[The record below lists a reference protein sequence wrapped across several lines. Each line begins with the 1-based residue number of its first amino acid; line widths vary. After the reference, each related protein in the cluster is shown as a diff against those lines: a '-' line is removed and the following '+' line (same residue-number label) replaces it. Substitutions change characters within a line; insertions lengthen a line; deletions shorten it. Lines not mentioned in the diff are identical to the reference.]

1 MYMNLFKRFAA
12 ALIVL
17 ISADVYA
24 GEPFAAISGIW
35 DKMPFAGTT
44 EFSLEKDFS
53 IVVSPDDAVAQ
64 AFAAK
69 LQLFLE
75 MRGITAFG
83 FSNFAAARNITAST
97 VDSVKGGGTYSI
109 CVGKNLVT
117 VNFTSPAA
125 MNEAYTALIAGYTDK
140 TGFFKRLT
148 RKNNR
153 RFVKADEVPSKAPV
167 TADRADVV
175 DLMSQSVDCETVKAR
190 LHKASTAG
198 VTTVY
203 MVFMNDKGW
212 KINSSAMSL
221 VNPDAAA
228 PAGHCYSYSQV
239 RDIKNTADNLGM
251 KIVPVIDIATAE
263 NPAFEGFTGHPVHS
277 TEGVRFTRAMVR
289 EFCLNTGFGTVCLG
303 DDPDDETVARRFIE
317 PVVAEIEHAGGTAV
331 ML

>member
-1 MYMNLFKRFAA
+1 MNLFKRFAA

-190 LHKASTAG
+190 LQIG
-198 VTTVY
+198 
-203 MVFMNDKGW
+203 
-212 KINSSAMSL
+212 
-221 VNPDAAA
+221 
-228 PAGHCYSYSQV
+228 
-239 RDIKNTADNLGM
+239 
-251 KIVPVIDIATAE
+251 
-263 NPAFEGFTGHPVHS
+263 
-277 TEGVRFTRAMVR
+277 RAHV
-289 EFCLNTGFGTVCLG
+289 
-303 DDPDDETVARRFIE
+303 
-317 PVVAEIEHAGGTAV
+317 
-331 ML
+331 